1 MGQLYAGHSVARAPD
16 DGQREQEAR
25 RWGIPLIARNGSW
38 QLEHPEQ
45 AWDLPALAS
54 ALQLGEEEIGIW
66 PFCDSSNT
74 RLLEERHLRLG
85 LAEAQWSG
93 HGQRGRQW
101 HSSFGK
107 HLYGSLP
114 VEISAAHA
122 QVLPVVAGL
131 GVYQVL
137 REQISALWLKWP
149 NDLWIGQRKV
159 AGLLLEGRHGT
170 DGQRWVLGLGINV
183 LADPALPA
191 TAISLREAGC
201 SMAREELLLAIIQQ
215 WRADFAQ
222 LERSGFAA
230 FRQRWREAD
239 RLCGQQVEFALAG
252 ERKSCRVLDIQDDGR
267 LRIDDGIQQRVVHA
281 GEVRLH
287 P

>member
-1 MGQLYAGHSVARAPD
+1 MGHCVARQPG

-25 RWGIPLIARNGSW
+25 RWGIPLIAGNSSW
-38 QLEHPEQ
+38 QLEHPER

-66 PFCDSSNT
+66 PLCDSSNT
-74 RLLEERHLRLG
+74 RLLAESHLRLG

-93 HGQRGRQW
+93 HGQRGRHW

-107 HLYGSLP
+107 HLYCSLV
-114 VEISAAHA
+114 VEISAAYA

-137 REQISALWLKWP
+137 REQIPALWLKWP

-159 AGLLLEGRHGT
+159 AGLLLEGRHGA

-183 LADPALPA
+183 LADPDLLPM
-191 TAISLREAGC
+191 AISLCEAGC
-201 SMAREELLLAIIQQ
+201 RMTRLELLLAIIQQ
-215 WRADFAQ
+215 WRVDFAQ

-239 RLCGQQVEFALAG
+239 RLRGKQVEFALGG
-252 ERKSCRVLDIQDDGR
+252 ERKTCQVLDIQDDGR
-267 LRIDDGIQQRVVHA
+267 LCIDDGIQQRIVHA
-281 GEVRLH
+281 GEIRLH